1 MICNTR
7 KVQCCITCKDEEKRD
22 LNLDYGTY
30 YYQDGGRR
38 ANVVEVVELIWREK
52 LNKKHILHRQGI
64 IILTMT
70 TMTTQK
76 VTCTLLSHI
85 TIPSITLVKQNIL
98 KKKLFFPLQFLV
110 PFLFCNVLRT
120 TIISMKY
127 SMIHKEGVWYGAAQL
142 LRINCILFIQGDK
155 SDAHNKCRF
164 QMHIQVLFMSVHPR
178 WQIYSSQ
185 WIFVSACFFFFKKE
199 SEKQI

>member
-1 MICNTR
+1 MLHHL
-7 KVQCCITCKDEEKRD
+7 Q
-22 LNLDYGTY
+22 
-30 YYQDGGRR
+30 GRR
-38 ANVVEVVELIWREK
+38 EEGPELRLRHLLLSRRWKKGKCRWGCRVNMKRET
-52 LNKKHILHRQGI
+52 LKHMLHRQGI

-98 KKKLFFPLQFLV
+98 EKKLFFPLQFLV